1 MRPTHVAYTVR
12 RNKQCAIN
20 LTSTIYRFRH
30 LFPSRER
37 VHFTVFFLV
46 YNITVKFDRLK
57 KNKNKT
63 YFHHLSPVVLPV
75 KQFTM
80 SDVEE
85 AVEVGEHGDM
95 YNLLKEVLK
104 NAQVNGSLLHGIHE
118 GAKAL
123 EKKLG
128 KNFTLVVAAISCRAI
143 YLIYFFLVS
152 AQECCAC
159 WPTTAR
165 KPCTRNW

>member
-1 MRPTHVAYTVR
+1 
-12 RNKQCAIN
+12 
-20 LTSTIYRFRH
+20 
-30 LFPSRER
+30 
-37 VHFTVFFLV
+37 
-46 YNITVKFDRLK
+46 
-57 KNKNKT
+57 
-63 YFHHLSPVVLPV
+63 
-75 KQFTM
+75 M

-128 KNFTLVVAAISCRAI
+128 TCPTS
-143 YLIYFFLVS
+143 YLI
-152 AQECCAC
+152 
-159 WPTTAR
+159 
-165 KPCTRNW
+165 